1 MLQFYFKNFNS
12 IIHTLSCFRQHRIS
26 HWVQEDS
33 GHSSFGDICLQKY
46 CADILCV
53 HSTVKLHIP
62 CEENQ
67 RMFVCECVFAVV
79 AAILIVWG

>member
-1 MLQFYFKNFNS
+1 MQILGTPHLEIFAFKN
-12 IIHTLSCFRQHRIS
+12 IVL
-26 HWVQEDS
+26 
-33 GHSSFGDICLQKY
+33 
-46 CADILCV
+46 ILCV